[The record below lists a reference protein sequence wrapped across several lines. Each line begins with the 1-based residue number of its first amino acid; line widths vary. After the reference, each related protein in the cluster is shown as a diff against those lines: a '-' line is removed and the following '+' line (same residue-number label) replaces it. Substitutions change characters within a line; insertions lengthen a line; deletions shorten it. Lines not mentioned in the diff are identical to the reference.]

1 MTSIGGVVKD
11 KDAQPSEKGH
21 SEKSI
26 GKTSVAPEV
35 LITIARLTTLKVS
48 GVSRMANLPPG
59 VSRLFQRGTG
69 EGVYVDLRDNTATI
83 DLYVV
88 LKEDVNIREVS
99 RAIQHEVARAI
110 SEMVGILV
118 GRINVHV
125 EDIEYPEEQS
135 QAGSTE
141 A

>member
-1 MTSIGGVVKD
+1 MQFGGSVKEQ
-11 KDAQPSEKGH
+11 DAFSSDSDYPEQSV
-21 SEKSI
+21 

-35 LITIARLTTLKVS
+35 LLTIARLTALKVS

-59 VSRLFQRGTG
+59 VSRLFQRGSG
-69 EGVYVDLRDNTATI
+69 DGVCVELKDNTATI
-83 DLYVV
+83 DLFVV
-88 LKEDVNIREVS
+88 LKQDVNIREVG
-99 RAIQHEVARAI
+99 RNVQHEVARAI

-125 EDIEYPEEQS
+125 EDIDYTMEQS
-135 QAGSTE
+135 LGSAAE

>member
-1 MTSIGGVVKD
+1 MKEQ
-11 KDAQPSEKGH
+11 DAFSSDSDYPEQSV
-21 SEKSI
+21 

-35 LITIARLTTLKVS
+35 LLTIARLTALKVP

-59 VSRLFQRGTG
+59 VSRLFQRGSG
-69 EGVYVDLRDNTATI
+69 DGVCVELKDNTATI
-83 DLYVV
+83 DLFVV
-88 LKEDVNIREVS
+88 LKQDVNIREVG
-99 RAIQHEVARAI
+99 RNVQHEVARAI

-125 EDIEYPEEQS
+125 EDIDYTMEQS
-135 QAGSTE
+135 LGSAAE